1 MRIGVT
7 GASGFVGTHLLRHLA
22 GRDDVEIRALTRSAR
37 EWDEGSPNVAWMI
50 GDLASSADCARF
62 AGGLDAIVH
71 LAHVNVPLTSNRD
84 LPADAAANL
93 VPTLTLLQ
101 AVRAKARRPHIVY
114 ASSGGALYRPNSIGT
129 SLTEDSPLEPRTSYG
144 ILKATTETYLQAA
157 AAEGWLTAASL
168 RVGNAYG
175 SVLPR
180 ERLQGF
186 IGVAVHE
193 IAAGR
198 PVRLFGDPDNVRDY
212 VHLGDVARAFELALD
227 PRAPWSIYNIGSG
240 VGTSVRQL
248 LDLFRSMATA
258 EVRVE
263 EDAGEKVEAA
273 HLPAWVVLDC
283 TRARAELGWTAQV
296 DLATGVRE
304 LWGSVIG

>member
-7 GASGFVGTHLLRHLA
+7 GASGLVGSHFLRHLA
-22 GRDDVEIRALTRSAR
+22 TRPDLEITALGRSVRKPTEAR
-37 EWDEGSPNVAWMI
+37 PNVRWMV
-50 GDLASSADCARF
+50 GDLASSADCTRF
-62 AGGLDAIVH
+62 AADLDAIVH

-84 LPADAAANL
+84 LPADVAANL

-101 AVRAKARRPHIVY
+101 AIRAEGGCPHVVY
-114 ASSGGALYRPNSIGT
+114 ASSGGALYRPSSDGT

-144 ILKATTETYLQAA
+144 IGKATTETYLRMAT
-157 AAEGWLTAASL
+157 AESWVTASSL
-168 RVGNAYG
+168 RIGNAYG

-186 IGVAVHE
+186 IGVAIHE
-193 IAAGR
+193 IAAER

-212 VHLGDVARAFELALD
+212 VHLSDVARAFELALH
-227 PRAPWSIYNIGSG
+227 PHAAWSVYNIGSG

-248 LDLFRSMATA
+248 LDLFRSIGAA
-258 EVRVE
+258 EVLVE
-263 EDAGEKVEAA
+263 EDASEQAEAA
-273 HLPAWVVLDC
+273 RLPAWAVLDC
-283 TRARAELGWTAQV
+283 TRAHAELGWTAQV
-296 DLATGVRE
+296 ALATGVRE